1 MTPRFDPTL
10 YAIIDLSGE
19 GTDYSV
25 DLVEAAILGGVTL
38 LQVRG
43 KDVAPRALWLA
54 TRNILRLARRHGV
67 PVIVN
72 DRADVAMAAG
82 ADGVH
87 LGRNDVP
94 ADLVRRIWPEGIIGA
109 SVHDSGE
116 RVEAEGA
123 GADYLASGSLYPTGS
138 KSDATPLDHELF
150 RTLCRESSVPVVGI
164 GGITVERAAAV
175 AGLGAAGIAV
185 ISGLWTASDTRRRAG
200 DYRAALRRSRT

>member
-1 MTPRFDPTL
+1 VTPRFDPTL
-10 YAIIDLSGE
+10 YAIVDLSGE
-19 GTDYSV
+19 GTGYSV
-25 DLVEAAILGGVTL
+25 DGVEEAILGGVTL

-54 TRNILRLARRHGV
+54 SRNIIRLARRHGV

-72 DRADVAMAAG
+72 DRADVAIASG

-87 LGRNDVP
+87 LGRDDVP
-94 ADLVRRIWPEGIIGA
+94 AGLVRRIWPEGIIGA
-109 SVHDSGE
+109 SVHDSVE
-116 RVEAEGA
+116 RVEAEGG

-150 RTLCRESSVPVVGI
+150 RTLCRESTVPVVGI

-175 AGLGAAGIAV
+175 AGLGAAGIA
-185 ISGLWTASDTRRRAG
+185 IIGGLWSATDTRRRAA
-200 DYRAALRRSRT
+200 DYRAAFGPPRK